1 MMERIEAL
9 KNYYETHE
17 EEERFSSKRGMVE
30 FLTTVHYIEKYLK
43 TGMKIIEIGAGTGR
57 YSHYFARNGY
67 QVDAVE
73 LMECNI
79 EVFKQNTEPD
89 EPVTVMKGDA
99 VNLCGIASE
108 QYDITLLLGPMYH
121 LYTEAEQKAAMREA
135 LRVTK
140 KGGIVFAAYCN
151 NDMTVYQFGF
161 RKGAFRGSVYDELID
176 FETFKLSSTPKEI
189 FSLYRKEDVDALMK
203 EFCTQRLHYVGT
215 DMLTH
220 FLASEIDGMDDRAFD
235 LYMNYHFCICERPDM
250 VGTTNHMLD
259 IFRKD

>member
-1 MMERIEAL
+1 MERIEAL
-9 KNYYETHE
+9 KNYYEKYDE
-17 EEERFSSKRGMVE
+17 NARFSSKRGMVE
-30 FLTTVHYIEKYLK
+30 FLTTIHYIENYLK
-43 TGMKIIEIGAGTGR
+43 PGMKIIEIGAGTGR

-67 QVDAVE
+67 RVDAIE

-79 EVFKQNTEPD
+79 EMFKQNTENA
-89 EPVTVMKGDA
+89 EHISITQGDA
-99 VNLCGIASE
+99 VNLCGISSE

-121 LYTEAEQKAAMREA
+121 LYAVEDQKAAMREA
-135 LRVTK
+135 IRVTK

-161 RKGAFRGSVYDELID
+161 RRGAFKGGNYDELID

-189 FSLYRKEDVDALMK
+189 FVLYRKEDVDALMK
-203 EFCTQRLHYVGT
+203 NFHTERLHYVGT

-220 FLASEIDGMDDRAFD
+220 FIGNAVDEMDEDTFSK
-235 LYMNYHFCICERPDM
+235 YMKYHLIICERADM

-259 IFRKD
+259 IFRKE